1 MPLDGNIQSIYI
13 KVIIDSYVL
22 INILLIVL
30 WLFL

>member
-1 MPLDGNIQSIYI
+1 MPLDWNIQSIYI